1 MCSPYVFELFV
12 QLLFGIHVVV
22 CLLAALNA
30 DMTNAYVH
38 SEDQIKKL
46 SNTNV

>member
-1 MCSPYVFELFV
+1 VCSPDVFELFV

-30 DMTNAYVH
+30 DKCLRAF
-38 SEDQIKKL
+38 
-46 SNTNV
+46 